1 MSKFKVDLNASDR
14 PERFT
19 QEGEYTVTIQGV
31 EKALTSQG
39 FEKAVITFADER
51 NRQVKDDLMNKDTVY
66 WRLNQLIVASGM
78 RVPHGAEF
86 DFSKSGEFF
95 NFVKSFVGMKITVAL
110 KSDSYT
116 NKEGEQKTILKVA
129 RYAKPTTGGAVVS
142 APTEDAP
149 F

>member
-1 MSKFKVDLNASDR
+1 MSKFKVDLNSSDR

-19 QEGEYTVTIQGV
+19 QEGDYLVVIQGV
-31 EKALTSQG
+31 EKSLTSQG
-39 FEKAVITFADER
+39 FEKAVITFADDK

-66 WRLNQLIVASGM
+66 WRLNALIVASGM
-78 RVPHGAEF
+78 KVPHGAEF

-95 NFVKSFVGMKITVAL
+95 NFVKSFVGMKINVTL
-110 KSDSYT
+110 KSESYT

-129 RYAKPTTGGAVVS
+129 RYGKPTSPS
-142 APTEDAP
+142 ASSQDAP